1 MAPVSTVDQAVACAA
16 AGAQLVDVGAARALI
31 PAIRQAAAGLLICG
45 CGEDADLVRDVNLA
59 TRTGAGLICR
69 DLAAA
74 QAAVGHRI
82 APDRIL
88 VRCAPAQ
95 IERAAE
101 SGWTTLVDV
110 DAEAGLVTG
119 VRAGAGSQA
128 DADTGAGALTGVRAG
143 AGSRADADAGEGSLT
158 GVRAGAGSRADA
170 DAGEGSL
177 TGVRAGAGSRA
188 DADAGEG
195 SLAGVLAVAAV
206 CGWLGA
212 SVIWT
217 RHVAGV
223 RRALDMTEVIRGTR
237 APAWTIRGLA

>member
-59 TRTGAGLICR
+59 ARTGAGLICR

-143 AGSRADADAGEGSLT
+143 AGSRADADAGEGSL
-158 GVRAGAGSRADA
+158 
-170 DAGEGSL
+170 
-177 TGVRAGAGSRA
+177 
-188 DADAGEG
+188 
-195 SLAGVLAVAAV
+195 AGVLAVAAV

>member
-16 AGAQLVDVGAARALI
+16 AGATLVDIGAADALI
-31 PAIRQAAAGLLICG
+31 PAIRRAAGGLLICG

-59 TRTGAGLICR
+59 ARTGAGLICR

-88 VRCAPAQ
+88 VWCAPAQ

-101 SGWTTLVDV
+101 SGWATLVDV
-110 DAEAGLVTG
+110 DADAGSVAG
-119 VRAGAGSQA
+119 VRV
-128 DADTGAGALTGVRAG
+128 DVDTGAGSLT
-143 AGSRADADAGEGSLT
+143 DADAGTE
-158 GVRAGAGSRADA
+158 
-170 DAGEGSL
+170 
-177 TGVRAGAGSRA
+177 
-188 DADAGEG
+188 

-223 RRALDMTEVIRGTR
+223 RRALDMTEAIRGTR

>member
-59 TRTGAGLICR
+59 ARTGAGLICR

-110 DAEAGLVTG
+110 DAEAGLV
-119 VRAGAGSQA
+119 
-128 DADTGAGALTGVRAG
+128 
-143 AGSRADADAGEGSLT
+143 T

>member
-1 MAPVSTVDQAVACAA
+1 MAPVSSVDQAVACAA
-16 AGAQLVDVGAARALI
+16 AGATLVDVGAAGTLI
-31 PAIRQAAAGLLICG
+31 PAIRRAAGGLLICG

-59 TRTGAGLICR
+59 ARTGAGLICR

-101 SGWTTLVDV
+101 SGWATLVDV
-110 DAEAGLVTG
+110 DAVAGSVAG
-119 VRAGAGSQA
+119 VRPGAGSPG
-128 DADTGAGALTGVRAG
+128 DAG
-143 AGSRADADAGEGSLT
+143 ADAGS
-158 GVRAGAGSRADA
+158 V
-170 DAGEGSL
+170 
-177 TGVRAGAGSRA
+177 
-188 DADAGEG
+188 
-195 SLAGVLAVAAV
+195 AGVLAVAAV

-212 SVIWT
+212 RVIWT

-223 RRALDMTEVIRGTR
+223 RRALDMTETIRGTR

>member
-59 TRTGAGLICR
+59 ARTGAGLICR

-158 GVRAGAGSRADA
+158 GV
-170 DAGEGSL
+170 
-177 TGVRAGAGSRA
+177 
-188 DADAGEG
+188 
-195 SLAGVLAVAAV
+195 LAVAAV

>member
-59 TRTGAGLICR
+59 ARTGAGLICR

-119 VRAGAGSQA
+119 VRAGAGSRA
-128 DADTGAGALTGVRAG
+128 DADTGAGA
-143 AGSRADADAGEGSLT
+143 
-158 GVRAGAGSRADA
+158 
-170 DAGEGSL
+170 L

>member
-1 MAPVSTVDQAVACAA
+1 MAIMAPVSTVDQAVACAA
-16 AGAQLVDVGAARALI
+16 AGARLIDVGAADVLI
-31 PAIRQAAAGLLICG
+31 AAIRRAAGGLLICG

-59 TRTGAGLICR
+59 ARTGAGLICR

-88 VRCAPAQ
+88 VWCTPAQ

-101 SGWTTLVDV
+101 SRWATLVDGDAVAGSMAGMRADAGSPADGNADAGSLVDV
-110 DAEAGLVTG
+110 DT
-119 VRAGAGSQA
+119 GAGSLTDGGA
-128 DADTGAGALTGVRAG
+128 DG
-143 AGSRADADAGEGSLT
+143 
-158 GVRAGAGSRADA
+158 
-170 DAGEGSL
+170 
-177 TGVRAGAGSRA
+177 
-188 DADAGEG
+188 G

-223 RRALDMTEVIRGTR
+223 RRALDMTEAIRGTR

>member
-59 TRTGAGLICR
+59 ARTGAGLICR

-101 SGWTTLVDV
+101 SGWATLVDV

-119 VRAGAGSQA
+119 VRAGAGSRA
-128 DADTGAGALTGVRAG
+128 DADTGAGA
-143 AGSRADADAGEGSLT
+143 
-158 GVRAGAGSRADA
+158 
-170 DAGEGSL
+170 L

>member
-177 TGVRAGAGSRA
+177 
-188 DADAGEG
+188 
-195 SLAGVLAVAAV
+195 AGVLAVAAV

>member
-101 SGWTTLVDV
+101 SGWATLVDV
-110 DAEAGLVTG
+110 DAEAGLV
-119 VRAGAGSQA
+119 
-128 DADTGAGALTGVRAG
+128 
-143 AGSRADADAGEGSLT
+143 T

>member
-59 TRTGAGLICR
+59 ARTGAGLICR

-101 SGWTTLVDV
+101 SGWATLVDV
-110 DAEAGLVTG
+110 DAEAGLV
-119 VRAGAGSQA
+119 
-128 DADTGAGALTGVRAG
+128 
-143 AGSRADADAGEGSLT
+143 T

>member
-1 MAPVSTVDQAVACAA
+1 MAPVSTVDQAVSCAA
-16 AGAQLVDVGAARALI
+16 AGATLVDIGAADALI
-31 PAIRQAAAGLLICG
+31 PAIRRAAGGLLICG

-59 TRTGAGLICR
+59 ARTGAGLICL

-88 VRCAPAQ
+88 VWCAPAQ

-101 SGWTTLVDV
+101 SGWATLVDV
-110 DAEAGLVTG
+110 DAVAGT
-119 VRAGAGSQA
+119 
-128 DADTGAGALTGVRAG
+128 LTE
-143 AGSRADADAGEGSLT
+143 ADAGPESQ
-158 GVRAGAGSRADA
+158 
-170 DAGEGSL
+170 
-177 TGVRAGAGSRA
+177 
-188 DADAGEG
+188 
-195 SLAGVLAVAAV
+195 AGVLAVAAV

-223 RRALDMTEVIRGTR
+223 RRALDMTEAIRGTR

>member
-16 AGAQLVDVGAARALI
+16 AGARLVDVGTADALI
-31 PAIRQAAAGLLICG
+31 PAIRRAAGGLLICG

-59 TRTGAGLICR
+59 ARTGAGLICR

-82 APDRIL
+82 GPDRIL
-88 VRCAPAQ
+88 VWCPPAQ
-95 IERAAE
+95 IERTAE
-101 SGWTTLVDV
+101 SGWATLVDV
-110 DAEAGLVTG
+110 DAAGPVAG
-119 VRAGAGSQA
+119 VRADAGSLA
-128 DADTGAGALTGVRAG
+128 DGDADG
-143 AGSRADADAGEGSLT
+143 
-158 GVRAGAGSRADA
+158 
-170 DAGEGSL
+170 
-177 TGVRAGAGSRA
+177 
-188 DADAGEG
+188 G

-223 RRALDMTEVIRGTR
+223 RRALDMTEAIRGTR
-237 APAWTIRGLA
+237 PPAWTIRGLA

>member
-16 AGAQLVDVGAARALI
+16 AGARLVDVGAAGALI
-31 PAIRQAAAGLLICG
+31 PAIRRAAGGLLICG
-45 CGEDADLVRDVNLA
+45 CGEDADLVPDVDLA
-59 TRTGAGLICR
+59 ARTGAGLICR

-88 VRCAPAQ
+88 VWCTPGR

-101 SGWTTLVDV
+101 AGWATLVDV
-110 DAEAGLVTG
+110 DAVAGSVAG
-119 VRAGAGSQA
+119 VRTGADSPA
-128 DADTGAGALTGVRAG
+128 DADIGAD
-143 AGSRADADAGEGSLT
+143 SPADADI
-158 GVRAGAGSRADA
+158 GAGWLA
-170 DAGEGSL
+170 DAG
-177 TGVRAGAGSRA
+177 A
-188 DADAGEG
+188 DGG

-223 RRALDMTEVIRGTR
+223 RRALDMTETIRGTR
-237 APAWTIRGLA
+237 PPAWTIRGLA

>member
-101 SGWTTLVDV
+101 SGWATLVDV

-119 VRAGAGSQA
+119 VRAGAGSRA
-128 DADTGAGALTGVRAG
+128 DADTGAGA
-143 AGSRADADAGEGSLT
+143 
-158 GVRAGAGSRADA
+158 
-170 DAGEGSL
+170 L